1 MGSIGSEYVRASTY
15 RVAVSAVDALAAALE
30 HVLRDPTIA
39 HHAGWQEDARKAL
52 AAARGDS
59 MSPKNPDRN

>member
-1 MGSIGSEYVRASTY
+1 MGWRIRL
-15 RVAVSAVDALAAALE
+15 SAVDALAAALE